1 MSDEK
6 LVIEWMSKDHIK
18 LANIYMDAPDNIS
31 CFDGC
36 LQSSFE
42 LMEENPEEAI
52 KLIKKEEKGK
62 NKMNI
67 PIEVLKNK
75 MDDSHPII
83 KRLIVHFKSDY
94 GIERMYPTCETSKLI
109 VSLFGGDK
117 SINDDRKETLK
128 KLGYY
133 FQTEERKI

>member
-52 KLIKKEEKGK
+52 KLIKKEEKG
-62 NKMNI
+62 
-67 PIEVLKNK
+67 KNK